1 MKGSQNLCPESRRL
15 LAVSFLLL
23 LAVLIG
29 GCRADKEVKLVADG
43 QERTLRTKAATVRD
57 VLKEAGITL
66 RDLDRTEP
74 DLWVEIEPGLTVSV
88 LRVEE
93 SFEVITET
101 IPFGRKVLKNEAL
114 PEGERKLIQPGRLG
128 EVEITYRKVLE
139 NGQEKER
146 KAIQRRT
153 VREPLDEVIV
163 VGVEGTLPSVTISGT
178 IAYISA
184 GNAWVMRGAS
194 GGRRPLTSEG
204 DLDQR
209 VFALSPD
216 GKRLIFSRGL
226 AAEPPTPLN
235 SLWIIDTTI
244 VGEEARPLGIE
255 EVIYGEWAPDGKRF
269 AYSTA
274 ERTGGAPGWKAHN
287 DLWIAAIS
295 ENTASQ
301 VITLS
306 VTQILSPTTAGPY
319 SWWGTNYSWSPDGK
333 SLAYATAEEIGLVEL
348 SKAERKPLVKFPVY
362 YTYGEWVWVPTLS
375 WSPDGR
381 FLLSVVHSAPDEEE
395 SFPEDSPLF
404 DVMAIEVNGDFQA
417 PLVRESGMWAAPL
430 WSPAREET
438 SRIVY
443 GQAQTPRS
451 SASCL
456 YDLYIMD
463 RDGSNKARL
472 FPTGDEPGLTITQVA
487 WSPEGDKLVF
497 VYEDNL
503 YLLDLKGGRPLQLTS
518 DGFSSQPR
526 WAK

>member
-1 MKGSQNLCPESRRL
+1 MKGSRNHCLERL
-15 LAVSFLLL
+15 VLASFLVLL
-23 LAVLIG
+23 TALIAS
-29 GCRADKEVKLVADG
+29 CRADKEIKILADG
-43 QERTLRTKAATVRD
+43 QERTLRTRAATVRD
-57 VLKEAGITL
+57 ALREAGITL
-66 RDLDRTEP
+66 GNLDRTEP

-88 LRVEE
+88 KRVEE
-93 SFEVITET
+93 RFQVITET

-128 EVEITYRKVLE
+128 EAEITYRLVLE

-163 VGVEGTLPSVTISGT
+163 VGVEGTLPSVPISGT
-178 IAYISA
+178 IAYLSA
-184 GNAWVMRGAS
+184 GNAWVMRETS

-255 EVIYGEWAPDGKRF
+255 EVIWGEWAPEGKRF

-274 ERTGGAPGWKAHN
+274 ERTGGAPGWKARN
-287 DLWIAAIS
+287 DLWLVNIS
-295 ENTASQ
+295 EDMTSQ

-306 VTQILSPTTAGPY
+306 VTQILPPTTAGPY
-319 SWWGTNYSWSPDGK
+319 SWWGTNYSWAPDGK
-333 SLAYATAEEIGLVEL
+333 SLAYATAEEIGLVEI
-348 SKAERKPLVKFPVY
+348 SKRERRPLVKFPVY
-362 YTYGEWVWVPTLS
+362 YTYGEWVWVPSLS

-381 FLLSVVHSAPDEEE
+381 FLVSVVHSVPEEE
-395 SFPEDSPLF
+395 KNFPEDSPFF
-404 DVMAIEVNGDFQA
+404 DVMVIEVEGDLRV

-430 WSPAREET
+430 WSPASGGA
-438 SRIVY
+438 SRILY
-443 GQAQTPRS
+443 GQAQTPRN

-456 YDLYIMD
+456 YDLYLMD

-472 FPTGDEPGLTITQVA
+472 FPSGDEPGLTIPQMA
-487 WSPEGDKLVF
+487 WSPEGDKVVF

-503 YLLDLKGGRPLQLTS
+503 YLLDLRGGKPRQLTS

-526 WAK
+526 WAR